1 MNVMLATPPAD
12 SSKRTASDPNAC
24 VTSADILGDS
34 LACLP
39 VLIPAIRYPKEKS
52 ECQVIPQVLMNVG
65 FVPGKIGC
73 ATAPPI
79 AWSASSNGVWIG
91 AVLGLVP
98 RVFQKT
104 ATPPRTMSPS

>member
-1 MNVMLATPPAD
+1 MNVRRATPPAD
-12 SSKRTASDPNAC
+12 SSKRTATDPNAC

-52 ECQVIPQVLMNVG
+52 ECQVTPQVLMNVG
-65 FVPGKIGC
+65 SVPGKIGC

-91 AVLGLVP
+91 AVPGLVP
-98 RVFQKT
+98 KFFQKT
-104 ATPPRTMSPS
+104 PPPPSPIS